1 MRFNVLL
8 SIMPISV
15 ASCHDP
21 STALLSSSVENGSP
35 AIETDA
41 RAYEL
46 EAGSTGYT
54 TTIGFMFT
62 NPSQA
67 AVYVANCRGIAP
79 PSLEKLVNGE
89 WVGAWSAVVPR
100 CLSAPIVIKAGQ
112 EYQGTLHLFA
122 GYPASNVYPKFE
134 TPQISGVYRLVW
146 HNVLTSFDS
155 GAYPSGPELSKD
167 QRVSNSFRLATP

>member
-1 MRFNVLL
+1 MRFNVSL
-8 SIMPISV
+8 SIILFAG

-54 TTIGFMFT
+54 TTIGFVFT

-67 AVYVANCRGIAP
+67 AVYVVNCNGIAP
-79 PSLEKLVNGE
+79 PSLEKLVNGK

-100 CLSAPIVIKAGQ
+100 CLSAPIVIEAGQ
-112 EYQGTLHLFA
+112 EYQGALHLFA
-122 GYPASNVYPKFE
+122 GYPTSNVYPKFE

-146 HNVLTSFDS
+146 DNVLTSFDS
-155 GAYPSGPELSKD
+155 RAYPFGPELP
-167 QRVSNSFRLATP
+167 Q